1 MAMKSKALRAKKIA
15 LFSHWKCTHL
25 FGGHGQYKKF
35 ARMIKHYKKNCIVF
49 LEHTK
54 YFDSGKLLRKDHFTS
69 HMHCFDCFELAEKQ
83 QKISGVKKIANYHL
97 DYFKWICEKAAA
109 HRRVRPIPSDTMG
122 MVLVATRYY
131 HCLAMFVTDGR
142 VRFISSIK
150 S

>member
-1 MAMKSKALRAKKIA
+1 MLGDPYALRAKMNA

-35 ARMIKHYKKNCIVF
+35 ARMIKHYKKTCIVF

-54 YFDSGKLLRKDHFTS
+54 YFESGKWLWKDHSTS
-69 HMHCFDCFELAEKQ
+69 HMQCFELAAKQ

-97 DYFKWICEKAAA
+97 DYLKWICEKVAA
-109 HRRVRPIPSDTMG
+109 HRRVGPIPSDTMR
-122 MVLVATRYY
+122 MVLVATRIH

>member
-1 MAMKSKALRAKKIA
+1 MNA

-25 FGGHGQYKKF
+25 FGGHRQCKKF
-35 ARMIKHYKKNCIVF
+35 AGGKEHYNKTCIVF
-49 LEHTK
+49 QEHTK
-54 YFDSGKLLRKDHFTS
+54 YFESGKLLSKNHSTS
-69 HMHCFDCFELAEKQ
+69 PMHCFDCFELAAKQEKM
-83 QKISGVKKIANYHL
+83 SGVKKIANYHL
-97 DYFKWICEKAAA
+97 DYFKWICEKVAA

-122 MVLVATRYY
+122 MVLVATRIH